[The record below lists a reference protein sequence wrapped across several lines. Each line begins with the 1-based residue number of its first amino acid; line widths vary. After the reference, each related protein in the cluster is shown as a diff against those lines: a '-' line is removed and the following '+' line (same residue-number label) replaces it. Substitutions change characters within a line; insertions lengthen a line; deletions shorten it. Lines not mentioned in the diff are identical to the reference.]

1 LHVLDYTTRC
11 VFYYRKVNKMHKYLY
26 SHDRKLKPKCDSR

>member
-26 SHDRKLKPKCDSR
+26 SHDRKLKPKCDPC